1 MILRR
6 GRNLWRRE
14 RADRVAVLID
24 GAAYFHAVREA
35 LLKAQRSVFII
46 GWDLHSQTRLVG
58 ETGSAADAYPE
69 TLADFLSALVRDR
82 PKLTVHLLEWD
93 YSVLYANER
102 ELFPQLTLG
111 WNTPDR
117 VRFAL
122 DDAVP
127 FGSSQHQKLI
137 IVDDAVAFSGGLDVT
152 IRRWDTPAHEVDNPY
167 RIDPAGRPY
176 RPFHDVQAVVDGG
189 AARALGGI
197 ARVRWMCVTGERIQA
212 VRSVA
217 DPWPESVTPEFRA
230 VDVGIARTQPRY
242 DGQAEVREVEQLFL
256 DSIAAAERS
265 IYIEN
270 QFLTCTRVAERLAQR
285 MRERPEL
292 ETLIVAPQT
301 HASWL
306 EAATM
311 RNGRI
316 RFVRLLQDAG
326 VGDRVRL
333 VYPEVADGEQT
344 TDTMV
349 HSKVMV
355 IDDVFLRIGSA
366 NLNNRSMGIDTEC
379 DLAIEAV
386 SDDDRLRIAAVRH
399 RLLGD
404 HCGVGEQEVA
414 AAVARSGSLLAA
426 AHELGRNG
434 HRLRP
439 VNDGEPEASEVA
451 AYIESVADPEQPIG
465 ADALLETV
473 VGDGPRT
480 KRPVIRVALAAA
492 AIMALALAWHFTP
505 LARFAEPETVRSS
518 LAAFTQNPW
527 APMLVVGT
535 FLAAGFVAFPVTIL
549 IAATAAAF
557 GPWPGLAY
565 AGVGVLVS
573 AIATYA
579 VGARLGKEA
588 LRNVLGPRLNR
599 VRRKIARQGVIAIAA
614 IRLVPIAPFTVV
626 NLVAGASAI
635 RPFDYV
641 AGTALGMLPGLV
653 VLSVLGHQIV
663 QIMTHPTPVSVALL
677 LAAVAAWIAV
687 SIGLQILVSK
697 LWSQAP

>member
-1 MILRR
+1 
-6 GRNLWRRE
+6 
-14 RADRVAVLID
+14 
-24 GAAYFHAVREA
+24 
-35 LLKAQRSVFII
+35 
-46 GWDLHSQTRLVG
+46 
-58 ETGSAADAYPE
+58 
-69 TLADFLSALVRDR
+69 
-82 PKLTVHLLEWD
+82 VHLLEWD

-167 RIDPAGRPY
+167 RLDPAGNPY
-176 RPFHDVQAVVDGG
+176 RPFHDVQAVVDGS

-197 ARVRWMCVTGERIQA
+197 ARARWLCVTGERIQA

-306 EAATM
+306 EAHTM

-316 RFVRLLQDAG
+316 RFMRLLQDAG
-326 VGDRVRL
+326 VGERVRL

-366 NLNNRSMGIDTEC
+366 NLNNRSMGTDTEC
-379 DLAIEAV
+379 DLAIEAM
-386 SDDDRLRIAAVRH
+386 SDDHRLRIAAVRH

-414 AAVARSGSLLAA
+414 AAEARTGSLLAA
-426 AHELGRNG
+426 ADELGRNG

-439 VNDGEPEASEVA
+439 ANDGEPDASEVA

-480 KRPVIRVALAAA
+480 KRPVIRVALAATA
-492 AIMALALAWHFTP
+492 VMALALAWHFTP

-573 AIATYA
+573 AVTTYA

-599 VRRKIARQGVIAIAA
+599 VRRKIAHQGVIAVAT
-614 IRLVPIAPFTVV
+614 IRLVPVAPFTVV